1 MDELEM
7 LLQAIINISNE
18 CTDVQTQKRL
28 DDLYDRTVDG
38 IASIKKAKSWGMKI
52 DEISG
57 YVPQ

>member
-18 CTDVQTQKRL
+18 CTDAQTQKRL
-28 DDLYDRTVDG
+28 DDLYDRTVYG
-38 IASIKKAKSWGMKI
+38 IASIKKSKSWGMPI
-52 DEISG
+52 DEESG

>member
-18 CTDVQTQKRL
+18 CKDAQTQKRL
-28 DDLYDRTVDG
+28 DDLYDKTVDS
-38 IASIKKAKSWGMKI
+38 IASIKKSKSWGMQI
-52 DEISG
+52 DEVSG

>member
-18 CTDVQTQKRL
+18 CKDAQTQKRL

-38 IASIKKAKSWGMKI
+38 IASIKKAKSRGMPI
-52 DEISG
+52 DEVSG
-57 YVPQ
+57 YVPI

>member
-7 LLQAIINISNE
+7 LLQAIVNISNE

-38 IASIKKAKSWGMKI
+38 IASIKKAKSWGMTI
-52 DEISG
+52 DEVSG